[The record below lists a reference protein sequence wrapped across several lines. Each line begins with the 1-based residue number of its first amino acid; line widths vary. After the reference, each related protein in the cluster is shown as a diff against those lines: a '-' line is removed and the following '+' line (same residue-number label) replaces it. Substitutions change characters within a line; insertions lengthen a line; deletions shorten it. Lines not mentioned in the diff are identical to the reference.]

1 MTVTQETAS
10 EMPGTSDDDECQDIV
25 ARIGQ
30 DFPDWLVIWGTYT
43 RQFVAFPLFAA
54 PPGAF
59 VTANRPG
66 ALITRMRNT
75 ERTLGKSPG
84 PTSRSLGDDSR

>member
-10 EMPGTSDDDECQDIV
+10 EMPGRNSDDECLDIV
-25 ARIGQ
+25 ARISQ

-59 VTANRPG
+59 VTAHRPG

-75 ERTLGKSPG
+75 ERTLGTLPPKG
-84 PTSRSLGDDSR
+84 TANAHGA

>member
-10 EMPGTSDDDECQDIV
+10 EMPGTSDDDEGQDIV
-25 ARIGQ
+25 AQISQ
-30 DFPDWLVIWGTYT
+30 DFPEWLVIWGTYT

-59 VTANRPG
+59 VTAHRPG

-75 ERTLGKSPG
+75 ERTLGKPPAKGSTNAYG
-84 PTSRSLGDDSR
+84 A